1 MMTLVSLYFA
11 LNESGIVANIVSLL
25 GQMLN
30 DPSLRYRKL
39 TQEITM
45 LLTVPIEML
54 NLNAR
59 SHSKSPTLTLQRN
72 KKN

>member
-11 LNESGIVANIVSLL
+11 LNESGIVANIVCLL

-30 DPSLRYRKL
+30 DPSLRYKKL
-39 TQEITM
+39 TQEMTM

-54 NLNAR
+54 NLY
-59 SHSKSPTLTLQRN
+59 K
-72 KKN
+72 

>member
-11 LNESGIVANIVSLL
+11 LNESGIVANTVSLL

-30 DPSLRYRKL
+30 DPSLRYKKL
-39 TQEITM
+39 IQEMTM
-45 LLTVPIEML
+45 LRTVPIEML

-59 SHSKSPTLTLQRN
+59 SHSKSATLTLQRN

>member
-11 LNESGIVANIVSLL
+11 LNESGIVANIVSLV

-45 LLTVPIEML
+45 LLTVPTEML
-54 NLNAR
+54 NLNHRIPRAQ
-59 SHSKSPTLTLQRN
+59 P
-72 KKN
+72 